1 MKVQEEKVNKAQKK
15 GIKLMSI
22 ERYKGQIKQNYK
34 KILIVLFAL
43 AFILFLILLLL
54 VLIYSSKEKNNEAIQ
69 SSIKTVKDV
78 IEEHESVYISEQES
92 SEDDFYMEYFAKFK
106 VLPYD
111 ENENSNEEYYNS
123 LLEDIADVIRYRSY
137 KIIDEKNNLTVKVIC
152 DGKEITSI
160 IINDIEDYFIYM
172 NSQIELKKYV
182 KIEET
187 EFTITSEILNN
198 IIENSWKNV
207 IDFGQRDSIFD
218 QYYIYIN
225 QGIKVRY
232 IKDEIY
238 NIIFTTNY
246 KDNVINSLF
255 PGIDLDIIET
265 ELGKPSF
272 ETEDGKIIGYKNER
286 LYVFFTEDEISIYR
300 NLDTDIEDFLEL
312 SNKLI
317 SEEVDLLDFMNELT
331 DMWPDYSEYTYT
343 SDSIFIAYPLKGIE
357 IKLNYDDISGILVY
371 NNIKE
376 SLSRIENYLKNTEFV
391 SRLKLDAVF
400 EAEQRRV
407 TKNNSELAKC
417 DEYMESIEE
426 NQRKIIGESLNYKIY
441 AEMDSNE
448 NIYSMK
454 FIAKDTNRANRELN
468 DTISYYLWLTSNYF
482 LYSKSGKGIYL
493 YNLEN
498 GIVTRIKE
506 GTEEFELKGYE
517 NGFIKYDNTELEFQ
531 Y

>member
-1 MKVQEEKVNKAQKK
+1 
-15 GIKLMSI
+15 MSI

-34 KILIVLFAL
+34 KILIVLFVL
-43 AFILFLILLLL
+43 AFLLLL
-54 VLIYSSKEKNNEAIQ
+54 LLLMLLITYSSQEKTSVTIQ
-69 SSIKTVKDV
+69 SGVKTVKDV
-78 IEEHESVYISEQES
+78 IEEHGSTYISEQES
-92 SEDDFYMEYFAKFK
+92 KDEDFYMEYFAKFK

-123 LLEDIADVIRYRSY
+123 LLEEIAEVLRYNSY
-137 KIIDEKNNLTVKVIC
+137 KIVDKENDLIVKVVC
-152 DGKEITSI
+152 DGTKIKSI
-160 IINDIEDYFIYM
+160 IVNDIEDYFIYM
-172 NSQIELKKYV
+172 DSQIELKRYV
-182 KIEET
+182 KIENT
-187 EFTITSEILNN
+187 DFTITSELLNN
-198 IIENSWKNV
+198 IINNSWKNV

-232 IKDEIY
+232 IQDEIY
-238 NIIFTTNY
+238 NIIFTSNY

-255 PGIDLDIIET
+255 PGIDLDT
-265 ELGKPSF
+265 VVSELGKPSF
-272 ETEDGKIIGYKNER
+272 ESEELNVIGYKNER
-286 LYVFFTEDEISIYR
+286 LYVFFTENEISIYR

-312 SNKLI
+312 SDKLI
-317 SEEVDLLDFMNELT
+317 AEEVDLLDFMNELT

-343 SDSIFIAYPLKGIE
+343 SSSIFIAYPLKGIE

-376 SLSRIENYLKNTEFV
+376 SLSRIENYLKDTEFV

-400 EAEQRRV
+400 EAEQRRII
-407 TKNNSELAKC
+407 KNNNEFTKC

-426 NQRKIIGESLNYKIY
+426 ERKKIIGESLNYKIY

-454 FIAKDTNRANRELN
+454 FISKDDRRANRELN
-468 DTISYYLWLTSNYF
+468 DAISYYLWLTSNYF

-493 YNLEN
+493 YNLED
-498 GIVTRIKE
+498 GIVTRIAE
-506 GTEEFELKGYE
+506 GSKEFELKGYE
-517 NGFIKYDNTELEFQ
+517 NGFIKYDNEEIEFQ

>member
-1 MKVQEEKVNKAQKK
+1 
-15 GIKLMSI
+15 MSI
-22 ERYKGQIKQNYK
+22 EDYKGQIKQNYK
-34 KILIVLFAL
+34 KILIVLFVVT
-43 AFILFLILLLL
+43 FILFLFLSLLL
-54 VLIYSSKEKNNEAIQ
+54 VIYSSQEKNTDVIQ
-69 SSIKTVKDV
+69 SGTKSVKDV
-78 IEEHESVYISEQES
+78 IEEYGSTYISEQES
-92 SEDDFYMEYFAKFK
+92 SEDNFYMDYFAKFK

-123 LLEDIADVIRYRSY
+123 LLEDIAKVLRYNSY
-137 KIIDEKNNLTVKVIC
+137 KIIDKENDLTVKVVC
-152 DGKEITSI
+152 NGKEITSI

-182 KIEET
+182 KIENT
-187 EFTITSEILNN
+187 DFTITSEILNN
-198 IIENSWKNV
+198 IIDNSWKNV

-232 IKDEIY
+232 IQDEIY
-238 NIIFTTNY
+238 NIVFTSNY
-246 KDNVINSLF
+246 KDNVINTLF
-255 PGIDLDIIET
+255 PGIDFKAIET
-265 ELGKPSF
+265 ELGNPSF
-272 ETEDGKIIGYKNER
+272 ESEDETVIGYKNER
-286 LYVFFTEDEISIYR
+286 LYVFFTENEISVYR

-312 SNKLI
+312 SDKLI
-317 SEEVDLLDFMNELT
+317 AEDIDLLDFMNELT
-331 DMWPDYSEYTYT
+331 DMWPDYSEYSYT
-343 SDSIFIAYPLKGIE
+343 TSSIFIAYPLKGIE

-371 NNIKE
+371 NNIKG
-376 SLSRIENYLKNTEFV
+376 SLSRIENYLKDTEFV

-407 TKNNSELAKC
+407 IKNNNELTKC
-417 DEYMESIEE
+417 DEYMESIDEE
-426 NQRKIIGESLNYKIY
+426 QQKIIGESLNYKIY
-441 AEMDSNE
+441 AEMDSNS

-454 FIAKDTNRANRELN
+454 FIAKDDSRANRELN

-482 LYSKSGKGIYL
+482 LYSKTGKGIYL

-517 NGFIKYDNTELEFQ
+517 NGFIKYDDTEMEFQ